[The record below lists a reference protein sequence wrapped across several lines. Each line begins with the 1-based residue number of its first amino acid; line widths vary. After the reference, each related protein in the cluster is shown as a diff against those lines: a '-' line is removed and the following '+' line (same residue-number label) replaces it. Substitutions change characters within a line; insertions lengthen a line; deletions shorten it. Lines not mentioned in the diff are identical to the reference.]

1 MVNRWGTSREKS
13 MKKNQMKI
21 GEFKNT
27 SEIKKFM
34 KGLRAL
40 WSQQKNQVNRNYLI

>member
-27 SEIKKFM
+27 SEIKKM
-34 KGLRAL
+34 HEGA
-40 WSQQKNQVNRNYLI
+40 